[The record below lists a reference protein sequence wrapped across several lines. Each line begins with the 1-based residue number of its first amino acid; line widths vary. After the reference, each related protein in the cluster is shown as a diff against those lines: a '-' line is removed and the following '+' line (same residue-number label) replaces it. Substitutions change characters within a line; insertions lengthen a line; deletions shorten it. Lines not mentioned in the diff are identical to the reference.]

1 MSGGSG
7 AERGRRAVRR
17 LREAIA
23 AREAAGETLPMN
35 GRALHLAKICQL
47 VGVGRSTVTQ
57 NPAFRAVLQEYAN
70 EKGVAFSA
78 KGAPPSGHGPQS
90 TGSAETPPEAGERET
105 MVPASRLREEKRLR
119 AAAER
124 RIGELVARNAAL
136 IARLRRYEATDQAL
150 IAAGRRYR
158 PISPQQENPDPR
170 QDRFKLAEPR
180 E

>member
-1 MSGGSG
+1 MTGGSG
-7 AERGRRAVRR
+7 PERGRQAVRR

-35 GRALHLAKICQL
+35 GRALHLGRICQL

-57 NPAFRAVLQEYAN
+57 NPAFRAMLLDYAN

-78 KGAPPSGHGPQS
+78 KGSPSSGHGPQS
-90 TGSAETPPEAGERET
+90 TASAEAGVGEA
-105 MVPASRLREEKRLR
+105 MVPASRLREEQRR
-119 AAAER
+119 SAAAER

-136 IARLRRYEATDQAL
+136 IARLRRHEATDQSL

-158 PISPQQENPDPR
+158 PGPPEQENPDPR
-170 QDRFKLAEPR
+170 QDRLGLAEPS